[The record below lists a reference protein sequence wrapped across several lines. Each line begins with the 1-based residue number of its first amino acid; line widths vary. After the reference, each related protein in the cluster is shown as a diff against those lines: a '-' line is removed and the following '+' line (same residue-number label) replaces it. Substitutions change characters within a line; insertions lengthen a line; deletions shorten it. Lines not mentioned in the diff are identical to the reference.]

1 MVREEEGEVKSAY
14 QPSPPMLSHVFNSAL
29 LSLDPG
35 EVPSLMTK
43 PRAHPTVFCAWPQ
56 GRPGIFSE
64 IYSSRSLALTLFF
77 EPLTLHPSL
86 SPASF
91 VFCSPGKCKDWAN
104 RTKRSKSFSAHP
116 SQALKKATFFF
127 SQTLFTLLPTALTAK
142 PEDSSQC
149 PHCQR
154 QERFE
159 KAGHK

>member
-127 SQTLFTLLPTALTAK
+127 FTDPFYSFTHSTN
-142 PEDSSQC
+142 C
-149 PHCQR
+149 
-154 QERFE
+154 
-159 KAGHK
+159 KAWGLISVSPLSETGKIWESRA